1 MSNEH
6 TFFVRLSNVNQV
18 RKELLGLSKSVIS
31 LLKRFQYIKKLREE
45 KKKKIAELSSLFNE
59 VAELT
64 GSLNFEIPDLS
75 LETGEEN
82 TEKNEKAQEEAV
94 KNEGSEKSE
103 ESSGY
108 ENELKKIEESA
119 ADIEKKINELF

>member
-6 TFFVRLSNVNQV
+6 TFFVRLSNANQV

-31 LLKRFQYIKKLREE
+31 LLKRFQYIKNLREE

-82 TEKNEKAQEEAV
+82 TEKNEKAQEKAV
-94 KNEGSEKSE
+94 KNEGSEKSK

-108 ENELKKIEESA
+108 EDELKKIEESA